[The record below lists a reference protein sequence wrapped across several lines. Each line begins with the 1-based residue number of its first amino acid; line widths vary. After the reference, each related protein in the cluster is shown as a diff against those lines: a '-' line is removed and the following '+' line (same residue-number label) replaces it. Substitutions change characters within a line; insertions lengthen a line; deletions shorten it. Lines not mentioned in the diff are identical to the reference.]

1 MPRSLR
7 AILIVAAVI
16 TGAFAQDA
24 SVPGDQSRQ
33 ENPIRRVAII
43 GASATAGFGVV
54 VEQAEP
60 ESDEFAKTMMDMQD
74 LYMAADDP
82 TDLVYLDLSSHMF
95 FRRPVTYGTSTVD
108 RVLSWEPDL
117 VLGVDYLFWFVYG
130 TMPEESR
137 LEFLEKG
144 LTQLDRIASLG
155 IPMVIGEVP
164 DLEGTESF
172 VIGAHQIP
180 TRRTT
185 ILANRRINEWAAT
198 RDTVAVVPLQRLT
211 DQLAAGDAIVV
222 GSHHWKPREEEIEMI
237 AVDKLHPT
245 FDGMICLAQA
255 VEAAA
260 RSIDS
265 IRRDPGR
272 LPPME
277 LDRDALVTRMR
288 VRRLI
293 PRRTVAS
300 RVGRVQYF

>member
-1 MPRSLR
+1 MDR
-7 AILIVAAVI
+7 ASPLQVETNHGKRTLALEL
-16 TGAFAQDA
+16 D
-24 SVPGDQSRQ
+24 
-33 ENPIRRVAII
+33 
-43 GASATAGFGVV
+43 TADGKARLW
-54 VEQAEP
+54 ELLQ
-60 ESDEFAKTMMDMQD
+60 
-74 LYMAADDP
+74 AADVLIDGFTQGSLAHHGFAIDAVLERNP
-82 TDLVYLDLSSHMF
+82 HLVYLDLSSHMF
-95 FRRPVTYGTSTVD
+95 FRRPGTYGTSTVD

-137 LEFLEKG
+137 LAFLEKG
-144 LTQLDRIASLG
+144 LAQLDRIASLG

-180 TRRTT
+180 TRQTT

-222 GSHHWKPREEEIEMI
+222 GSHHWNPREEGIEMI

-265 IRRDPGR
+265 IRSDTVR

-288 VRRLI
+288 VRRLK
-293 PRRTVAS
+293 PRRTAGS
-300 RVGRVQYF
+300 REDVFSTS

>member
-144 LTQLDRIASLG
+144 LTLG
-155 IPMVIGEVP
+155 IWDRDEGLLESDDMIGKVKVDLAP
-164 DLEGTESF
+164 LEGHSTVHYKERLKPQGTLVFS
-172 VIGAHQIP
+172 VSWEDDGAP
-180 TRRTT
+180 ET
-185 ILANRRINEWAAT
+185 
-198 RDTVAVVPLQRLT
+198 
-211 DQLAAGDAIVV
+211 
-222 GSHHWKPREEEIEMI
+222 
-237 AVDKLHPT
+237 
-245 FDGMICLAQA
+245 
-255 VEAAA
+255 
-260 RSIDS
+260 
-265 IRRDPGR
+265 
-272 LPPME
+272 
-277 LDRDALVTRMR
+277 
-288 VRRLI
+288 
-293 PRRTVAS
+293 
-300 RVGRVQYF
+300 